1 VAGLVAG
8 FWQANPHLTAQEVT
22 RCIRKSGHQFASPTI
37 QLGYGYAN
45 FSRANTI
52 AQNEFSISAIEPNT
66 DLISIKISPSNKID
80 VELKFSNS
88 LINSVLRISFI
99 QHNTKQIV
107 FQDTFVLAENQTTK
121 TVSLNTLTPYILLR
135 IEDLTQKKT
144 LKIMR
149 W

>member
-45 FSRANTI
+45 FSRANTV
-52 AQNEFSISAIEPNT
+52 AKNDFSISAIEPNA
-66 DLISIKISPSNKID
+66 DLVSIKILPSSKAD
-80 VELKFSNS
+80 VELKFSNI
-88 LINSVLRISFI
+88 LINNNLRINFI
-99 QHNTKQIV
+99 QQSTKQIIY
-107 FQDTFVLAENQTTK
+107 QDTFTLTANQTTK
-121 TVSLNTLTPYILLR
+121 TISLDTLTPDILLR
-135 IEDLTQKKT
+135 IEDLTQQKT
-144 LKIMR
+144 LKIIR